1 MKKESNLMKKGIAV
15 FAVMAMTVALCACG
29 SSGKKD
35 SKGDGK
41 DSKPAYDVQTVT
53 YKDNFKVEIVGDEVI
68 YNEEDGTDNL
78 IVDIKVTNIGKEAK
92 IFTTVANITTKQ
104 GEESLGWSQL
114 RDKDDNFVAT
124 LNSEEEIKPG
134 KSTTL
139 KGGWILNDSE
149 TDVVIE
155 FNGWVTESGAG
166 NVTLKVSGRETK
178 EHQSYVVEQESILAA
193 KKEAKE
199 ADITAAVVKLPEG
212 AYFDEF
218 DEKSAKVMVKE
229 GESAYVEVEYST
241 SWGTA
246 KEWADTM
253 NGNFGG
259 DNKITEKK
267 IGDITYQYM
276 EINDSQYML
285 FVDSGEGAVRV
296 YGMFV
301 NLEDSMDI
309 VKGISLK

>member
-15 FAVMAMTVALCACG
+15 LAVMAMTVALCACG
-29 SSGKKD
+29 SSEKKD
-35 SKGDGK
+35 SKGAGK

-53 YKDNFKVEIVGDEVI
+53 YKENFKVEIVGDEVI
-68 YNEEDGTDNL
+68 YNEEDGSDNL

-92 IFTTVANITTKQ
+92 TFTTVANITTKQ

-124 LNSEEEIKPG
+124 LNSDEEIQPG

-139 KGGWILNDSE
+139 KGGWIINDPE
-149 TDVVIE
+149 ADVVIE
-155 FNGWVTESGAG
+155 FNGWAMESGAG
-166 NVTLKVSGRETK
+166 NVTLKVAGRETK

-199 ADITAAVVKLPEG
+199 ADITAAVVKIPEG

-218 DEKSAKVMVKE
+218 DEDSAKVMVKE

-241 SWGTA
+241 LWGTA
-246 KEWADTM
+246 KEWADSM